1 MFSVLIII
9 HVIMCFI
16 LILVVLLQ
24 TGKGADMG
32 AAFGGAS
39 QTLFGSAGPTGFL
52 GKMTTVAAIIFM
64 VTSLT
69 LAWWSSNRKAASL
82 IPALKEEK
90 VNSKSRINKGGEPAK
105 QKEIPPQSR

>member
-1 MFSVLIII
+1 MFSVLITI

-16 LILVVLLQ
+16 LILVVLFQ

-32 AAFGGAS
+32 AAFGGSS

-52 GKMTTVAAIIFM
+52 GKLTTIAAVIFM
-64 VTSLT
+64 GNSLT
-69 LAWWSSNRKAASL
+69 GAWWSSNKRAASL
-82 IPALKEEK
+82 IPDAKQAR
-90 VNSKSRINKGGEPAK
+90 VDDRAGANKSGEPSR